1 MTTAAIRSPSHRTG
15 GRLGCCLSMRHSFRT
30 EAAGALAL
38 YGLYELARGLVGA
51 DTAEADRHAHR
62 VVALERSLHLFV
74 EANVQRAVQ
83 AVPGLTGLFGVAYL
97 TLHLTVTAG
106 VLLWLHRRRP
116 EGFPFVRTALLLAS
130 GLALVGFLLYPTA
143 PPRLAGVGIVDTVSG
158 RHVDLNR
165 GLVSSLYNP
174 YAALPSMHIGYA
186 LIVAAGLLRHGRR
199 LHVRAIG
206 ALYPPFVLLVIVATG
221 NHFFLDAAAGA
232 LVAGLAVALTA
243 LLIPQPGT
251 ARR

>member
-1 MTTAAIRSPSHRTG
+1 MTTTAVGSPSVGTG
-15 GRLGCCLSMRHSFRT
+15 GRVGCWLSVRHSFRA
-30 EAAGALAL
+30 EGAAALTL
-38 YGLYELARGLVGA
+38 YGLYELGRAVVGG

-116 EGFPFVRTALLLAS
+116 EGFAFVRTALLLAS
-130 GLALVGFLLYPTA
+130 GLALVGFLVYPTA

-186 LIVAAGLLRHGRR
+186 LIVASGLLRHGRR
-199 LHVRAIG
+199 LLVRAIG
-206 ALYPPFVLLVIVATG
+206 ALYLVLG
-221 NHFFLDAAAGA
+221 RG
-232 LVAGLAVALTA
+232 
-243 LLIPQPGT
+243 
-251 ARR
+251 